1 MTPMR
6 LNQLSAITTVFVVVQ
21 ALYKNCFIH
30 KGNSGDNLIRI
41 KHSTVIIVISVL
53 HNVDQKLMTYS
64 STA

>member
-21 ALYKNCFIH
+21 ALYKNCFIY
-30 KGNSGDNLIRI
+30 KGDSEDNLIRI

-64 STA
+64 NRT